1 MPSTERGVH
10 ALKKRYI
17 IKTNLEATTTE
28 KFICEHEIYSR
39 FKYKVSRQGQ
49 FNRIETW
56 QKDNINLYILIW
68 QSFQEDWKYLL
79 ETVN

>member
-1 MPSTERGVH
+1 MRW
-10 ALKKRYI
+10 KKIYYQNKFRSA
-17 IKTNLEATTTE
+17 ATTK

-39 FKYKVSRQGQ
+39 FKYKVSRPGQ

-56 QKDNINLYILIW
+56 QKGNINLYILIW

>member
-1 MPSTERGVH
+1 MRWKKIYYQNKFRSDH
-10 ALKKRYI
+10 APQK
-17 IKTNLEATTTE
+17 NLFVNM
-28 KFICEHEIYSR
+28 KFYSR
-39 FKYKVSRQGQ
+39 FKYKVSRPGQ

>member
-1 MPSTERGVH
+1 MRW
-10 ALKKRYI
+10 KKIYYHNKFRSA
-17 IKTNLEATTTE
+17 ATTK
-28 KFICEHEIYSR
+28 KFICEYEIYSR
-39 FKYKVSRQGQ
+39 FKYKVSRPGQ